1 MHPVKPEYLFSRT
14 KIALLIVD
22 VQNDFCHSGGAIGS
36 KGVDMRVID
45 NMMDRL
51 EHLLSAARKKHL
63 DTIFI
68 QNIEDETT
76 DSFAWKM
83 RPDAREDSAN
93 EGICRRGTWG
103 TERYRLNPL
112 PGEIVMPKHRFSGF
126 LNTPLDDILK
136 NRGVETVIITGVATN
151 VCVETTARHAIMLD
165 YHVIIAE
172 DACATFYP
180 DLHEATIKNVRLWF
194 GNVMTTEEIIERLGF
209 V

>member
-1 MHPVKPEYLFSRT
+1 MHPVKPDYLFSRT

-22 VQNDFCHSGGAIGS
+22 VQNDFCHPDGAIGR
-36 KGVDMRVID
+36 KGVDLRVID

-51 EHLLSAARKKHL
+51 ERLLAAARKKNL
-63 DTIFI
+63 DTVFI

-103 TERYRLNPL
+103 AELYRLKPL
-112 PGEIVMPKHRFSGF
+112 PDEIVLPKHRFSGF
-126 LNTPLDDILK
+126 LNTPLDGILK
-136 NRGVETVIITGVATN
+136 NRGVETVMITGVATN

-165 YHVIIAE
+165 YHVIVAE

-194 GNVMTTEEIIERLGF
+194 GNVLTAEEIIAILSN
-209 V
+209 